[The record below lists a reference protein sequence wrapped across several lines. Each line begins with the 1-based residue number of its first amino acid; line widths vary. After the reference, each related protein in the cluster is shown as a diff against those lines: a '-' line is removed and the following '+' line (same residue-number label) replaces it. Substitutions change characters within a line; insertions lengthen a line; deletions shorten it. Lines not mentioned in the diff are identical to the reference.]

1 LFKPALRYDP
11 DKIKTA
17 PGALPFASIPDSL
30 PSYAHR
36 NGLLHA
42 ESFRNPYRI
51 PTSSDPSSVII
62 VDLNGDGLPDIV
74 YGDNSSSLGRLH
86 VLIAQPGAAYV
97 AVPTITL
104 PANVGTNCRALDTN
118 RDRKQNLVCA
128 YSQTFNA
135 SLVTFLG
142 NGDRTFGT
150 PTYTTLPIAGGNYF
164 DHGIYPPADLNSDGI
179 PDLMVL
185 DALNQRTYVM
195 LGDGNGSFNLA
206 STLNA
211 SLSVS

>member
-1 LFKPALRYDP
+1 
-11 DKIKTA
+11 
-17 PGALPFASIPDSL
+17 
-30 PSYAHR
+30 
-36 NGLLHA
+36 
-42 ESFRNPYRI
+42 
-51 PTSSDPSSVII
+51 
-62 VDLNGDGLPDIV
+62 LPDIV